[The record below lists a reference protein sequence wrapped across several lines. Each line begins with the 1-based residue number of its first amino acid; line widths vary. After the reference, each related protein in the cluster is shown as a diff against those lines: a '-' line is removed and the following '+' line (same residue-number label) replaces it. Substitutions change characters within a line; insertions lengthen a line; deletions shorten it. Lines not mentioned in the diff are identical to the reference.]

1 MIIYSIVRL
10 FQESESI
17 KIFDGLSDA
26 AKEQST
32 LTTLYIPFYM
42 GFFLYIVYECYNIYS
57 KLRHEE
63 LPEIKAD
70 PFFEDLLKEIYDR
83 SPKLYLI
90 ILFIFLYILS
100 LGIYVLAWILNHH
113 FGKRFKYF

>member
-10 FQESESI
+10 FQENESI
-17 KIFDGLSDA
+17 KIFDGLNEA
-26 AKEQST
+26 TTEQAI
-32 LTTLYIPFYM
+32 LTTLYILFYM

-83 SPKLYLI
+83 NPK
-90 ILFIFLYILS
+90 
-100 LGIYVLAWILNHH
+100 
-113 FGKRFKYF
+113 